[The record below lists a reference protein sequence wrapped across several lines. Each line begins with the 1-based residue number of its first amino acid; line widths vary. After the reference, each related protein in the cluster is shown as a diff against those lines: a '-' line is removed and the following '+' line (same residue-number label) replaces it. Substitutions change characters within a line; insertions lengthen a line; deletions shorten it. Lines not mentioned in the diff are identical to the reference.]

1 MDFFLATVLSCADGK
16 WILDGLADVD
26 ISGAARSDIVL
37 SVIEAMPNDCPP
49 GYYTPGASR

>member
-1 MDFFLATVLSCADGK
+1 MEIFLSAVLSCADGK
-16 WILDGLADVD
+16 WILDGLADVE

-49 GYYTPGASR
+49 GYYTPGSSR